1 MRHILS
7 TNKIIVYLFPFLIA
21 FSTFSGIF
29 RLSTYYYIGTIF
41 TFFLYTLIFGSKGL
55 KIGSKIVLLFLLICI
70 LSILVNQPPSY
81 FRAWERLALFFMTLC
96 SFSPLIV
103 SKGFNRN
110 RFLLF
115 HGLVKFMLV
124 FAVASFF
131 GFFGGVNFFVRNGD
145 LLAYNEAGHFSGFT
159 NHSMVL
165 APISAIS
172 GIYSLA
178 RALSQRNKK
187 NKIFW
192 WGITLVCIG
201 SVLLSAS
208 RGSLGGIVLAITVIL
223 YRYNLGHIGKFIRY
237 AAKGVVVAVIFFP
250 LWGGLS
256 QYVLDK
262 NESNLTQGGIM
273 YSRETKM
280 AARLYEIQHNFIS
293 GVGFSVIDETVD
305 SVDRTTGT
313 IEPNS
318 SWLGVFSM
326 TGIFG
331 FIIFLSIF
339 IHAFI
344 SAYRKIPDIENA
356 VLL

>member
-1 MRHILS
+1 M
-7 TNKIIVYLFPFLIA
+7 
-21 FSTFSGIF
+21 
-29 RLSTYYYIGTIF
+29 
-41 TFFLYTLIFGSKGL
+41 
-55 KIGSKIVLLFLLICI
+55 
-70 LSILVNQPPSY
+70 
-81 FRAWERLALFFMTLC
+81 
-96 SFSPLIV
+96 
-103 SKGFNRN
+103 
-110 RFLLF
+110 
-115 HGLVKFMLV
+115 
-124 FAVASFF
+124 
-131 GFFGGVNFFVRNGD
+131 
-145 LLAYNEAGHFSGFT
+145 
-159 NHSMVL
+159 
-165 APISAIS
+165 
-172 GIYSLA
+172 
-178 RALSQRNKK
+178 
-187 NKIFW
+187 
-192 WGITLVCIG
+192 
-201 SVLLSAS
+201 LLSAS

-356 VLL
+356 VLLCGILAFFMVHMMIEGYVLAGGNFLCGTYWLTLGVVYANVYEKF